1 MWLIFVYKKM
11 TEESFL
17 SILLYFFI
25 VSNLL
30 HDLFSMYCWCSNGV
44 FLRLKVS
51 MFTEFVLN
59 FGSCLSLNI
68 FLIYA
73 TIIQTIL
80 LTMHEFGR

>member
-1 MWLIFVYKKM
+1 MWL
-11 TEESFL
+11 FL
-17 SILLYFFI
+17 FTKNDRRKFLEHSTLFF
-25 VSNLL
+25 SLL

-68 FLIYA
+68 FVIYA